1 MRTHD
6 ERDTTRYLDGM
17 TALFAYVVS
26 YLNPSVLEFSGEV
39 AKKKP
44 KVGGSTSLIGGCCC
58 AVVVIVA
65 VVIAVIVIRR
75 RRPSA

>member
-1 MRTHD
+1 
-6 ERDTTRYLDGM
+6 M

-26 YLNPSVLEFSGEV
+26 YLNPSVLEISGEV

-44 KVGGSTSLIGGCCC
+44 KVSGGGSLIGGCCC

-65 VVIAVIVIRR
+65 IVVAVIVIR
-75 RRPSA
+75 SAGRSA